1 MNKSEHKRLIDAI
14 DDLEKNPC
22 EWEEAMSK
30 LYALAGL
37 EYRDLRKIKG
47 TSVGFAEII
56 ITGKSSS

>member
-1 MNKSEHKRLIDAI
+1 MTKSEHKRLIDAI
-14 DDLEKNPC
+14 DDLEKNPW

-47 TSVGFAEII
+47 TPVGLAEII
-56 ITGKSSS
+56 VIGKSPS